1 MQDRTYSDLLTL
13 IRSLAGAGSF
23 TDQEQASILSFV
35 NRRASEA
42 YSMSQSWPRYL
53 GVSDERYICNYSITG
68 ITGGHAGGVNGGY
81 ALLGKFDSTE
91 TTAGVVGSN
100 IYISVGTYNPNG
112 PQGTVIFQNN
122 QGAAIVARSDVTLSK
137 VGNNYIIA
145 DEDDL
150 GTLVF
155 SSDDGSVDD
164 LASVTAWEIAQGHGT
179 GGYPYIE
186 DVQVVPYSQYGKA
199 DISEPIRIHKSRSFR
214 NNSSLEYDFYVDF
227 NGMNILNLS
236 PKTSA
241 TAYVTYNKELGQFTD
256 QSTDIPSEWF
266 AFMAHASYADFLRLD
281 GQAEKAI
288 AEEQVAQKYISME
301 LEKVDNVSNR
311 NTALKKFSTYTSR
324 QAR

>member
-23 TDQEQASILSFV
+23 TNQEQASILSFV

-53 GVSDERYICNYSITG
+53 GVSDERYICNYSLSG
-68 ITGGHAGGVNGGY
+68 VTGGHSGDVNGGY
-81 ALLGKFDSTE
+81 TLLGKFDSTE

-100 IYISVGTYNPNG
+100 IYISVETYNPNG

-122 QGAAIVARSDVTLSK
+122 QGAAIVARFGVTLEK

-145 DEDDL
+145 DDNDL
-150 GTLVF
+150 GTLAF
-155 SSDDGSVDD
+155 SSNDGSVDD
-164 LASVTAWEIAQGHGT
+164 LASVTTWDIAQGHG
-179 GGYPYIE
+179 YPYIE
-186 DVQVVPYSQYGKA
+186 EVQVVPYSQYGKA
-199 DISEPIRIHKSRSFR
+199 NISEPIRIHKSKSFR
-214 NNSSLEYDFYVDF
+214 NNSSLEYDFYVDS

-241 TAYVTYNKELGQFTD
+241 TAYVTYNKELSQFTD